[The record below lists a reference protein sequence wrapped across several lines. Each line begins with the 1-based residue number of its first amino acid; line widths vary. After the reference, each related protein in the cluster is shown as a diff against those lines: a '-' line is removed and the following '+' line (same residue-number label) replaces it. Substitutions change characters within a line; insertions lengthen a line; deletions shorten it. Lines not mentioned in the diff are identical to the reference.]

1 MIFNLSGHLM
11 NKGTY
16 KSQLVDLDKP
26 IETPDEKTK
35 YMVYALNSAG
45 DVVRVRFNGE
55 PAKIQSNDKSTPSYW
70 NNQLS
75 GSAFTDFKHRVFF
88 DLSTMR
94 IRSVRDGV
102 QEYFGIELGVE
113 PANKSFSVYRAPETI
128 TAIAGIMDSLP
139 IIDDHIDPEITPTAK
154 QTIGIL
160 KATEIV
166 EFNDDDTF
174 STLYLENE
182 AAVSQDVLSLK
193 DSGKKEFSLGY
204 LGKLRQH
211 DKYDFEQYDL
221 KPTHLALVDSARG
234 GSVLTFIDKK
244 EKTML
249 KHKAFHDENGAPS
262 MQQIVDIAKEIPEAI
277 KTLPAD
283 KAAEVM
289 EHLQKI
295 MSVTSNQDGEM
306 TDEMKDTAKKEM
318 MDMHYE
324 DMDEDKKEVFE
335 DSKLFKTVISAHK
348 KSFADD
354 QVFKDAVITAS
365 DVAVKAHSIVVE
377 KANNFV
383 GDQYSFADKTTKQ
396 VMLDALAVEHGN
408 TKFEDA
414 ELAVAF
420 KLLKKSES
428 SLSKFGDNKGET
440 SAFEMRIKSE
450 IEGE

>member
-1 MIFNLSGHLM
+1 LA
-11 NKGTY
+11 KGIY
-16 KSQLVDLDKP
+16 KGETVDLDLP
-26 IETPDEKTK
+26 IETPDEQTK
-35 YMVYALNSAG
+35 YKVFALNSAG
-45 DVVRVRFNGE
+45 DVVCVRFNGE
-55 PAKIQSNDKSTPSYW
+55 PAKIQSDDKSTPSYW
-70 NNQLS
+70 NNKLS

-102 QEYFGIELGVE
+102 QEYLGVELGIE
-113 PANKSFSVYRAPETI
+113 PANKLFSVYRAPETI
-128 TAIAGIMDSLP
+128 SAIAGVMDSLP
-139 IIDDHIDPEITPTAK
+139 IINDHIDPELKPTAK
-154 QTIGIL
+154 QTIGVL
-160 KATEIV
+160 KATDIV

-182 AAVSQDVLSLK
+182 AAVSRDVLSLK

-204 LGKLRQH
+204 LGKLREH
-211 DKYDFEQYDL
+211 DTYDFEQYDL

-244 EKTML
+244 GNPML
-249 KHKAFHDENGAPS
+249 INKAFKDEDGAPS

-289 EHLQKI
+289 TLLKQ
-295 MSVTSNQDGEM
+295 MVAASNPQEEEM
-306 TDEMKDTAKKEM
+306 TDEMKESAQNEM
-318 MDMHYE
+318 TDMDYE
-324 DMDEDKKEVFE
+324 DMDKDKKEVFE

-354 QVFKDAVITAS
+354 QAYKDAVVAAS
-365 DVAVKAHSIVVE
+365 DVAVKAHSVVVE
-377 KANNFV
+377 KATNFV

-396 VMLDALAVEHGN
+396 VMLDALAVEHGD

-420 KLLKKSES
+420 KLLKKSVS
-428 SLSKFGDNKGET
+428 SLEKFGDSKDKT
-440 SAFEMRIKSE
+440 SALETRIKTDL
-450 IEGE
+450 EGDE